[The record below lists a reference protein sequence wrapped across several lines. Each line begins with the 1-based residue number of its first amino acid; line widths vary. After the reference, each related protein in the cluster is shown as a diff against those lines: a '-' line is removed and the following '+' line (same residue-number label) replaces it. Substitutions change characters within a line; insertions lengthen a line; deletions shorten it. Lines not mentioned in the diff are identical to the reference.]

1 MGYYIRQGQSSIFQH
16 IKLIGEECQI
26 LKLIT
31 NITKSKKEKVVQKIK
46 RKGINQVVLSKEL
59 KQNKEFIELLNNY
72 DIIIFDGKWLM
83 QYMLQKIT
91 NYLEAKTQNID
102 EITILANDLTN
113 EVKQNIKRFANKYKQ
128 IRIVTNHIEKFKKVE
143 EELFKNN
150 GIPIIISNNKR
161 KALAKT
167 KLIINFDFVQETINQ
182 YNINENAII
191 INLSNKI
198 KINKKRFCGTVITD
212 YEVEIQNFDKELNLE
227 ILNLQGIL
235 NKQRDF
241 SLKEI
246 LEEKIYSI
254 IGRLPNYNAFETV
267 EKIIEEYNIQINEL
281 HGLNRYINLEIAR
294 KKQIELEV

>member
-26 LKLIT
+26 LKPIT
-31 NITKSKKEKVVQKIK
+31 NITKNKKEKVVRKIK

-72 DIIIFDGKWLM
+72 DITIFDGKWLM
-83 QYMLQKIT
+83 QYMLQRIT
-91 NYLEAKTQNID
+91 EYLETKTQNID
-102 EITILANDLTN
+102 QITILANDLTN
-113 EVKQNIKRFANKYKQ
+113 EVKQSIKRFANTYKQ
-128 IRIVTNHIEKFKKVE
+128 IRIATNHIEKFKKVE

-161 KALAKT
+161 KALAKS

-182 YNINENAII
+182 YNINENATI

-212 YEVEIQNFDKELNLE
+212 YEVEIKNLDIKLNLE
-227 ILNLQGIL
+227 ILNLQDIL
-235 NKQRDF
+235 NKQINF
-241 SLKEI
+241 GLKEI

-254 IGRLPNYNAFETV
+254 IGRLPNYNTFETV

-281 HGLNRYINLEIAR
+281 YGLNRSVSVKVAN
-294 KKQIELEV
+294 KKQI